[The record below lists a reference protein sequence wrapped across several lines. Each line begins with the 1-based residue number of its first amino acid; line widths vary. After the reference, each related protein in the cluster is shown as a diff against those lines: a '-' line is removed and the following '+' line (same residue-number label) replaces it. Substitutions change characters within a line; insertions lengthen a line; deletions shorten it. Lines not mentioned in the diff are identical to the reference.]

1 MFALKVADAK
11 KFRDM
16 LTAAS
21 TIIDEATFNLDPNG
35 VKMRGMDP
43 SRIAMVDL
51 ELPSSVFEKYECT
64 STLKLC
70 VNVNEFLK
78 FLKRVGK
85 DESLELV
92 LNEATGRLQIKIAG
106 KYTREFNMPTLAASE
121 EEIPAPKLAFNVSAK
136 VSAGELGAAIE
147 DAELVSDH
155 VQLEADEDKLVL
167 NASGELLGATIVL
180 EKGSDS
186 LMELNVKEPSK
197 ATFNLFHLV
206 SIIKAAAAT
215 ASIVVV
221 EFSTDMPVKLDFQQ
235 EKGERLVFFLA
246 PRIETG

>member
-1 MFALKVADAK
+1 MFALKVTDAK

-16 LTAAS
+16 LAAAS
-21 TIIDEATFNLDPNG
+21 TVVDEATFSLDPNG
-35 VKMRGMDP
+35 LKMRGMDP

-64 STLKLC
+64 SALKLC
-70 VNVNEFLK
+70 VNINEFLK
-78 FLKRVGK
+78 LLKRVGR

-92 LNEATGRLQIKIAG
+92 LNEATGRLQIKIVG
-106 KYTREFNMPTLAASE
+106 KYTREFNIPTLTASE
-121 EEIPAPKLAFNVSAK
+121 EEVPAPKLAFNVSAK
-136 VSAGELGAAIE
+136 VLAGELGGAIE

-155 VQLEADEDKLVL
+155 VQLEADENKLVL

-180 EKGSDS
+180 EKGSDA
-186 LMELNVKEPSK
+186 LVELSVKAPSK
-197 ATFNLFHLV
+197 AAFNLSHLV

-215 ASIVVV
+215 SNLVAV

-246 PRIETG
+246 PRIEPR